1 MSLGEYVIYPTFAVV
16 NEVKARERKRSLVSF
31 SLAWLFFRRQ
41 RGVFCDSHGLFSKLM
56 VNETVKAVESLVQ
69 GLLGGEPGYFLV
81 EVRIKPT
88 NNVKVYIDGDQ
99 GISIEKCVQ
108 YNRAL
113 YKKLEESGLFPTG
126 DFSLEVSSPGLDEP
140 LKLLRQYK
148 KNIGR
153 QVELVLQDGSKKE
166 GKLLEV
172 SEDGVIVEETR
183 GKNKKKEVINH
194 TFLFDNIK
202 TTKIQVVF

>member
-1 MSLGEYVIYPTFAVV
+1 
-16 NEVKARERKRSLVSF
+16 
-31 SLAWLFFRRQ
+31 
-41 RGVFCDSHGLFSKLM
+41 M
-56 VNETVKAVESLVQ
+56 VNETIKAVESLVQ
-69 GLLGGEPGYFLV
+69 ALLAGDPGYFLV
-81 EVRIKPT
+81 EIRMKPT
-88 NNVKVYIDGDQ
+88 NNLKVYLDGDQ

-113 YKKLEESGLFPTG
+113 YKKLDESGLFPTG

-153 QVELVLQDGSKKE
+153 QVELVMQDGTKKE
-166 GKLLEV
+166 GRLLEV
-172 SEDGVIVEETR
+172 SEDGIIIEETR

>member
-1 MSLGEYVIYPTFAVV
+1 MG
-16 NEVKARERKRSLVSF
+16 
-31 SLAWLFFRRQ
+31 
-41 RGVFCDSHGLFSKLM
+41 
-56 VNETVKAVESLVQ
+56 NETVKAIESMLQVI
-69 GLLGGEPGYFLV
+69 LAEESAYFLV

-88 NNVKVYIDGDQ
+88 NNVKVFLDGDQ

-108 YNRAL
+108 VNRAL
-113 YKKLEESGLFPTG
+113 YKRLEESGLFPAD

-140 LKLLRQYK
+140 LKMLRQYR

-153 QVELVLQDGSKKE
+153 LVEVVLQDGTRKE
-166 GKLLEV
+166 GRLTEV
-172 SEDGVIVEETR
+172 SEDGIIIEETI
-183 GKNKKKEVINH
+183 GKNKKKEVISH

>member
-1 MSLGEYVIYPTFAVV
+1 
-16 NEVKARERKRSLVSF
+16 
-31 SLAWLFFRRQ
+31 
-41 RGVFCDSHGLFSKLM
+41 M
-56 VNETVKAVESLVQ
+56 VNETVKAVESLVRD
-69 GLLGGEPGYFLV
+69 LLAGDPVYFLV
-81 EVRIKPT
+81 DVRIKPT

-113 YKKLEESGLFPTG
+113 YKKLDESGLFPGG

-140 LKLLRQYK
+140 LKLLRQYR

-153 QVELVLQDGSKKE
+153 QVELVLQDGTKKE
-166 GKLLEV
+166 GRLVEV
-172 SEDGVIVEETR
+172 SEDGIIIEETR

>member
-1 MSLGEYVIYPTFAVV
+1 M
-16 NEVKARERKRSLVSF
+16 
-31 SLAWLFFRRQ
+31 
-41 RGVFCDSHGLFSKLM
+41 M
-56 VNETVKAVESLVQ
+56 NETIKAIEGMMQAMLA
-69 GLLGGEPGYFLV
+69 GEPDYFLV
-81 EVRIKPT
+81 DVRIRPT
-88 NNVKVYIDGDQ
+88 HNVKVYIDGDQ

-108 YNRAL
+108 YNRGL
-113 YKKLEESGLFPTG
+113 YKKLEESGIFPSG

-140 LKLLRQYK
+140 LKLLRQYR

-153 QVELVLQDGSKKE
+153 QVEIVLQDGSKME
-166 GKLLEV
+166 GRLLEV
-172 SEDGVIVEETR
+172 SEDGVIVEETK

>member
-1 MSLGEYVIYPTFAVV
+1 MI
-16 NEVKARERKRSLVSF
+16 
-31 SLAWLFFRRQ
+31 
-41 RGVFCDSHGLFSKLM
+41 
-56 VNETVKAVESLVQ
+56 NETVKTVEALVQ
-69 GLLGGEPGYFLV
+69 TMLAGDPEYFLV
-81 EVRIKPT
+81 DVRIKPT
-88 NNVKVYIDGDQ
+88 NNVKVYLDGDK

-113 YKKLEESGLFPTG
+113 YKRLEEANLFPAG

-140 LKLLRQYK
+140 LKLHRQYK

-153 QVELVLQDGSKKE
+153 QVELVFQDGSRIE
-166 GKLLEV
+166 GRLLDV

-183 GKNKKKEVINH
+183 GRNKKKEVITH

>member
-1 MSLGEYVIYPTFAVV
+1 MGRGPSLSQT
-16 NEVKARERKRSLVSF
+16 
-31 SLAWLFFRRQ
+31 
-41 RGVFCDSHGLFSKLM
+41 M
-56 VNETVKAVESLVQ
+56 VNETIKAVESLVQ
-69 GLLGGEPGYFLV
+69 ALLTGEPGYFLV
-81 EVRIKPT
+81 EIRVKPT
-88 NNVKVYIDGDQ
+88 NNVKVFIDGDQ

-140 LKLLRQYK
+140 LKLLRQYR

-166 GKLLEV
+166 GKLVEV
-172 SEDGVIVEETR
+172 SEDGIIVEETR